1 LNLYRLELGS
11 ILREKRE
18 AQEMSMREL
27 AKAVPISLSYISE
40 LESGVKEVSSDM
52 LGSICISLNTSIPDI
67 LLELGNNMKVREL
80 I

>member
-1 LNLYRLELGS
+1 MNLYRLELGS